1 MKTITHTIDATDKVL
16 GRLAVEV
23 AMLLRGKDKI
33 DYAPY
38 KDEGDLVII
47 KNINKAKF
55 TGRKLLQKKYF
66 RHSEWLGHYKEIPLN
81 EFFAK
86 RPDEVFK
93 IAVFGMLPKNRLRE
107 KMIKRLR
114 FEK

>member
-1 MKTITHTIDATDKVL
+1 MKPITHTIDAADKVV

-33 DYAPY
+33 DFVPY
-38 KDEGDLVII
+38 KDMGDFVKI
-47 KNINKAKF
+47 KNIDKAKF
-55 TGRKLLQKKYF
+55 TGKKLQQKKYF
-66 RHSEWLGHYKEIPLN
+66 RHSEWLGHYKETPLG
-81 EFFAK
+81 EKFAK
-86 RPDEVFK
+86 KPEEVFK
-93 IAVFGMLPKNRLRE
+93 IAVYGMLPKNRLRA

>member
-1 MKTITHTIDATDKVL
+1 MKPITHKIDAAGKVI

-23 AMLLRGKDKI
+23 AMLLRGKDKA
-33 DYAPY
+33 DFVLY
-38 KDEGDLVII
+38 KDMGDYVMI
-47 KNINKAKF
+47 KNIDKVKF
-55 TGRKLLQKKYF
+55 TGKKLNQKKYF
-66 RHSEWLGHYKEIPLN
+66 RHSEYLGHLKEIPLN

-86 RPDEVFK
+86 RPEEVFK
-93 IAVFGMLPKNRLRE
+93 IAVYGMLPKNRLRA